1 SAQQTSL
8 VSNKADG
15 KQADRDCVPAAI
27 SQDGNT
33 VAFVSDATTLAGLT
47 THFMQCYVKDRA
59 TGALE
64 LASRND
70 AGSEA
75 NPDVPHARPPT
86 APASGSRRPPPTSTR
101 PTPTGAPT
109 ATSSTAR
116 RRRSSG

>member
-1 SAQQTSL
+1 PMNPLPFSAPRLVAVALVAGAAAVPCASAQQTSL

-75 NPDVPHARPPT
+75 NADVRDVRLSPD
-86 APASGSRRPPPTSTR
+86 GN
-101 PTPTGAPT
+101 
-109 ATSSTAR
+109 
-116 RRRSSG
+116 